1 MSDSKIPIQTDSPD
15 ELAGGQKLAR
25 TDDPVYARNGN
36 TVSQVF
42 PLTGATGVEVQG
54 APAKLVSP
62 AANSREAANVNTMA
76 CDAPVAVSVKQT
88 SHRAIEGSNAAND
101 FRKGGDVA
109 AASLAAASGSTKGP
123 RDPVQQFPNGKNCK

>member
-42 PLTGATGVEVQG
+42 PLTGATGR
-54 APAKLVSP
+54 AATWPLHLWPLRP
-62 AANSREAANVNTMA
+62 AARKARVILCSNSRMA
-76 CDAPVAVSVKQT
+76 RT
-88 SHRAIEGSNAAND
+88 
-101 FRKGGDVA
+101 
-109 AASLAAASGSTKGP
+109 ASS
-123 RDPVQQFPNGKNCK
+123 